1 MKKCFEGID
10 ELIFSSST
18 DIMGMKS
25 AEKEEV
31 HFDSKVQPREYKSN
45 VEKWLIKVED
55 EMRATL

>member
-10 ELIFSSST
+10 ELIFSSSV

-31 HFDSKVQPREYKSN
+31 LFDTKV
-45 VEKWLIKVED
+45 
-55 EMRATL
+55 